1 MQGLM
6 QSSSINLISLLE
18 HAARWHS
25 QQTIITNTVEGGVHR
40 QSYAQTFDR
49 TGQLG
54 NVLLGLG
61 VSPGDR
67 VATMAWNT
75 HRHLECWFA
84 TMGIGAI
91 SHTVNPRLF
100 PEQLV
105 YIMNHAQ
112 DRVLMVDLTFVPL
125 VQSLQDQ
132 VPSLEQVI
140 VMTSQEHMPENLPE
154 NWHCYET
161 LLEGQKPTCKWAQVD
176 ADHASSL
183 CYTSGTTGNP
193 KGVMYSHMS
202 NVLHAYA
209 ATSKD
214 AMDVGSADRVLVVV
228 PMFHAN
234 AWGLAFGLP
243 MVGAQMVMPG
253 PHMDGASIAT
263 QLNDERCTFAAA
275 VPTIWSMLL
284 GHLKSTGAQLE
295 HLKEVV
301 IGGSAAPRSM
311 IETFDRDY
319 GVKVLHAWGMTEM
332 SPLGT
337 VNRRNGYMEEPVD
350 QDSDYDLRCKQ
361 GRVPFGVDMKI
372 IDDEG
377 KILAHD
383 GQTFGKLLVK
393 GPWTVERYY
402 GEEESALDDDGWF
415 DTGDIATIDEFGF
428 MHITDRAKDV
438 IKSGGEWISS
448 VDLENAAVA
457 HPDIALAACIGATHP
472 KWEERPLLLV
482 QMADGKTLNPQ
493 AINDVLGEQFAGWQ
507 LPDAI
512 VAVDTIPLTA
522 TGKIDKKPLRESYQN
537 YLIDHPQ

>member
-1 MQGLM
+1 M
-6 QSSSINLISLLE
+6 QSSSINLVSLLE

-25 QQTIITNTVEGGVHR
+25 QQTVVTNTVEGGIHR
-40 QSYAQTFDR
+40 QTYAQTFCR

-54 NVLLGLG
+54 NALLKLG
-61 VSPGDR
+61 VCPGDR

-75 HRHLECWFA
+75 HRHLEAWFA
-84 TMGIGAI
+84 TMGIGAV

-105 YIMNHAQ
+105 YIMNHAE
-112 DRVLMVDLTFVPL
+112 DSVLLVDLTFVPL
-125 VQSLQDQ
+125 VQSLADQ
-132 VPSLEQVI
+132 LPALQHVI
-140 VMTSQEHMPENLPE
+140 VMTDLDHMPESLPE

-161 LLEGQKPTCKWAQVD
+161 LLGESDETCTWAQVD
-176 ADHASSL
+176 ADQASSL

-202 NVLHAYA
+202 NVLHAFG
-209 ATSKD
+209 ATCKD
-214 AMDVGSADRVLVVV
+214 AMDVGSMDRVLMVV

-284 GHLKSTGAQLE
+284 GHLKSTGTVLE

-319 GVKVLHAWGMTEM
+319 GVKVIHAWGMTEM

-337 VNRRNGYMEEPVD
+337 VNRISGYMQEPTDDSSRYD
-350 QDSDYDLRCKQ
+350 QSCKQ

-372 IDDEG
+372 TDDEG
-377 KILAHD
+377 KTLPHD

-402 GEEESALDDDGWF
+402 GENEDTVDHDGWF

-482 QMADGKTLNPQ
+482 QMEDGKTLDAQ
-493 AINDVLGEQFAGWQ
+493 AINDVLAEQFAGWQ

-512 VAVDTIPLTA
+512 VEVEAIALTA
-522 TGKIDKKPLRESYQN
+522 TGKIDKKPLREGFQN
-537 YLIDHPQ
+537 YLIDNPQ